1 MGAKGGGF
9 QHLRLEPARMWVRM
23 WVHKCAYGWVRV
35 CACAGA
41 CVWVCGCISVCVCV
55 CLCVCVPVCV
65 CACVCVRVCVPVC
78 LCVCVCMC
86 VCACV
91 CLCACVPVCVCM
103 CVSHEASSWYLLAD
117 GGVVK
122 GKHSLYAS
130 THMQA
135 CTHTMLVSGNAP
147 ANTTTGTGCKMMK
160 RTYFKTGQVPRLVK
174 FGYQAPPPLP
184 NPLQ

>member
-1 MGAKGGGF
+1 MHSG
-9 QHLRLEPARMWVRM
+9 
-23 WVHKCAYGWVRV
+23 V
-35 CACAGA
+35 CASVKVKRWHNKVTFVPCKHNSASMQICQAA
-41 CVWVCGCISVCVCV
+41 CVCM
-55 CLCVCVPVCV
+55 
-65 CACVCVRVCVPVC
+65 CVRVCV
-78 LCVCVCMC
+78 
-86 VCACV
+86 CAYV
-91 CLCACVPVCVCM
+91 